1 MRKLVLIV
9 IGSFMTMA
17 ILSFIDWDK
26 LGSSLSLQSAEITS
40 DKSETDADDSE
51 KLWLDTIMFAGG
63 HAFGYSGDLSMWGG
77 WYFDTIH
84 VGDDRMLTYDSVGHS
99 TLKLSRVTR
108 NLIVDLRDPD
118 AAAKIR
124 AFMQPIKGFLRF
136 QRNYEKCLDT
146 IVFEE
151 TTLFERDTMEY
162 MGEFTFTVDYPDS
175 CIENR
180 EAINRFICNLTGI
193 SESEK
198 AKVPGLSAFYAGFNP
213 TKNYRPVYT
222 GNANDVQCLSD
233 FMAHKTFE
241 NWIRGGEFDMGS
253 SGSVLALSSHI
264 ANKKFVTYAKYEY
277 ERIGTGHGMYTETFH
292 TLDIKRGRELTN
304 KDIFKAKSIDEVKR
318 ELFVVMAKDPHYL
331 AWNDG
336 IEGAGDIENRIVV
349 WQSPNPILEGT
360 EWEEADREVEFE
372 LPEGALTGSGVVF
385 SFQPYEIDCWAA
397 GASHFIVSYE
407 RLKPYMT
414 QEAKSLISFCKS
426 E

>member
-1 MRKLVLIV
+1 MRKLVFIA
-9 IGSFMTMA
+9 IGSFMAMA
-17 ILSFIDWDK
+17 ILSFIDWDWFD
-26 LGSSLSLQSAEITS
+26 SSLSLQSSEITS
-40 DKSETDADDSE
+40 ENTETDTDDPE
-51 KLWLDTIMFAGG
+51 KLWIDTIMCAGG
-63 HAFGYSGDLSMWGG
+63 HSFGYSGDVSMWGG
-77 WYFDTIH
+77 WYYDTIH
-84 VGDDRMLTYDSVGHS
+84 VGDDRMFTYDSVGPS
-99 TLKLSRVTR
+99 TLKLSLVTR
-108 NLIVDLRDPD
+108 NLIVDIRDPD
-118 AAAKIR
+118 AVAKIR
-124 AFMQPIKGFLRF
+124 TFMQPIKGFLRF

-162 MGEFTFTVDYPDS
+162 MGEFTFTVDCPDS

-222 GNANDVQCLSD
+222 GNANDIQCLSD
-233 FMAHKTFE
+233 FMSHKTFE
-241 NWIRGGEFDMGS
+241 NWIRGGELDMGS

-292 TLDIKRGRELTN
+292 TLDIKRGKELTN
-304 KDIFKAKSIDEVKR
+304 KDIFKAKSLDNVKK
-318 ELFVVMAKDPHYL
+318 ELFVVMAKDSHYL

-336 IEGAGDIENRIVV
+336 IEGPGDIENRIVG

-360 EWEEADREVEFE
+360 EWEEADREVKFE
-372 LPEGALTGSGVVF
+372 LPDGALTESGVVF

-397 GASHFIVSYE
+397 GAFHFIVPYE

-414 QEAKSLISFCKS
+414 QEAKRLISICKS